1 MSNSSDQVVFV
12 LQVALALGPLAIY
25 FLGLGL
31 VNSQARPFL
40 ASARAD
46 FIVLTTAFAPV
57 ICWPTIAL
65 IEQGRVGMAA
75 GVVAAV
81 AGLFWYLIPARTG
94 GWVIYNISP
103 ETTAEVIHRTCR
115 RRGWQLT
122 GHPERDED
130 CTVEPLGLRLTTHSM
145 PWLRNVTIQLARPQ
159 TGLAADP
166 AAARQFASALAG
178 ELGRESMLPSPTGA
192 SLVVLGAGLLGM
204 PMWYL
209 FRNMDAIVDVV
220 RRILPA

>member
-1 MSNSSDQVVFV
+1 MVDSGDQVVFV
-12 LQVALALGPLAIY
+12 LQVALALGPLAVY

-31 VNSQARPFL
+31 VNSQAKPVL

-46 FIVLTTAFAPV
+46 FILLTTAFAPV

-65 IEQGRVGMAA
+65 VQQGRLGMAA
-75 GVVAAV
+75 AVVAAV
-81 AGLFWYLIPARTG
+81 AGLFWYLVPTRTG

-103 ETTAEVIHRTCR
+103 EAVAEVIRRTCR
-115 RRGWQLT
+115 RHGWT
-122 GHPERDED
+122 FAGHPERDED
-130 CTVEPLGLRLTTHSM
+130 CTVEPLGLRLTAHSM
-145 PWLRNVTIQLARPQ
+145 PWLRNVTIQLARPL
-159 TGLAADP
+159 TGLALDP
-166 AAARQFASALAG
+166 AVARQFASALAG